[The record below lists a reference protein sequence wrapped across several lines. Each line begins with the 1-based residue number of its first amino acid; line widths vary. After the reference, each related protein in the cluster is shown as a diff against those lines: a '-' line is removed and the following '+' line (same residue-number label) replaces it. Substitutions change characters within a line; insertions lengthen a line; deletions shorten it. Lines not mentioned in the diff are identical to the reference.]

1 MRYWRYEILEIRDI
15 GDMRYWRYE
24 ILELRD
30 IGESRYWRCDIGYTR
45 YCSCG
50 TSFIR
55 DTCVTWDMW
64 DIALHPEYLY
74 LDSVSI
80 SDRTKLD
87 IVTLL
92 YGNDHS
98 EDGGG
103 MSPLY
108 IIFHCIII
116 FLNYNDYNS
125 FE

>member
-1 MRYWRYEILEIRDI
+1 MYNLFHFV
-15 GDMRYWRYE
+15 
-24 ILELRD
+24 
-30 IGESRYWRCDIGYTR
+30 CDFGTKHVCPHR
-45 YCSCG
+45 SCG

-125 FE
+125 FECVISGFISK